1 MFDDLTSESSSVK
14 TENAHEAQPR
24 PTAEPR
30 QTRAQ
35 DGRLLA
41 SAGARLRGA
50 DRDAG
55 GMNTTEDV
63 IGGCVLSGTHRPMT
77 KVVYAGST
85 NIFVTPKVPV
95 KVPVNG

>member
-1 MFDDLTSESSSVK
+1 MKHSRDK
-14 TENAHEAQPR
+14 HERKMVDCSLLPAR
-24 PTAEPR
+24 GCGE
-30 QTRAQ
+30 QT
-35 DGRLLA
+35 
-41 SAGARLRGA
+41 
-50 DRDAG
+50 DAG

-63 IGGCVLSGTHRPMT
+63 IGGCVLNGTHRPMT